1 MTDPESP
8 ANNQTLAGVRVLV
21 VEDRRDHLAIAT
33 RLLTQAGARVQGF
46 TTGQEGFDAVHDHA
60 PDVLIVDLG
69 LPDVSGGTLVRRV
82 RKLPGTENMAVVAFT
97 AETRS
102 EKRDEAI
109 NDGVEYYVMKPD
121 FDRLIHV
128 VAHAAA
134 R

>member
-1 MTDPESP
+1 MAEP
-8 ANNQTLAGVRVLV
+8 ALGRNNQPLAGVRVLM

-33 RLLTQAGARVQGF
+33 RLLTDAGARVQGF
-46 TTGQEGFDAVHDHA
+46 TTGQEGFDAVHDKA

-69 LPDVSGGTLVRRV
+69 LPDVSGTTLVRRI

-97 AETRS
+97 AETRR

-109 NDGVEYYVMKPD
+109 GEGVEYYVMKPD